1 MKMIRTILFDINGTL
16 TDILT
21 DESDY
26 AAYRTTANFLS
37 YYGVDISPETLKEE
51 FFRLNRQQRK
61 MSCEEYPEFDSQAIF
76 ADIITNHRTRF
87 IPDEPMLAKTASV
100 VYRSATRYKLELYSG
115 VWDVLSNLSKKYQ
128 LAAVSDG
135 QSLWAEPELKAVK
148 LDRFFKFVLVSGD
161 FGYRK
166 PDRRLFDNALKRA
179 GCLPEEVIY
188 VGNDMYRYVYG
199 AQKAGLKT
207 VFFKSNQ
214 GEHSYCGAEPDYIIY
229 DFRQL
234 EEAVAFLEKR

>member
-1 MKMIRTILFDINGTL
+1 MIRAILFDINGTL

-21 DESDY
+21 NEADEN
-26 AAYRTTANFLS
+26 AYRTTANFLS
-37 YYGVDISPETLKEE
+37 YYGVDISSSTLKES
-51 FFRLNRQQRK
+51 FFNLNRLQRK
-61 MSCEEYPEFDSQAIF
+61 MSPEEYPEFDSAKIF
-76 ADIITNHRTRF
+76 ADVISDYKTSF
-87 IPDEPMLAKTASV
+87 IADERALAQTASV
-100 VYRSATRYKLELYSG
+100 VYRSATRYKLEPYCG
-115 VWDVLSNLSKKYQ
+115 VWDTLTILSKQYQ

-148 LDRFFKFVLVSGD
+148 LERFFKFVLVSGD

-166 PDRRLFDNALKRA
+166 PDRRLFDIAIKKL
-179 GCLPEEVIY
+179 GVTPEETIY
-188 VGNDMYRYVYG
+188 VGNDMYRDVYG
-199 AQKAGLKT
+199 ARNAGLKT

-234 EEAVAFLEKR
+234 TDAVEFLNNR

>member
-1 MKMIRTILFDINGTL
+1 M
-16 TDILT
+16 
-21 DESDY
+21 
-26 AAYRTTANFLS
+26 
-37 YYGVDISPETLKEE
+37 
-51 FFRLNRQQRK
+51 
-61 MSCEEYPEFDSQAIF
+61 
-76 ADIITNHRTRF
+76 
-87 IPDEPMLAKTASV
+87 
-100 VYRSATRYKLELYSG
+100 
-115 VWDVLSNLSKKYQ
+115 WDVLSNLSKKYQ

-166 PDRRLFDNALKRA
+166 PDRRLFDNALIRS
-179 GCLPEEVIY
+179 GCQPEEVIY
-188 VGNDMYRYVYG
+188 VGNDMYRDVYG

-234 EEAVAFLEKR
+234 EEAVSFLEKR

>member
-1 MKMIRTILFDINGTL
+1 MIRALLFDINGTV

-21 DESDY
+21 NEADDD
-26 AAYRTTANFLS
+26 AYRVTANYLS
-37 YYGVDISPETLKEE
+37 YYGVDISPAALKESY
-51 FFRLNRQQRK
+51 FDLNRQQRK
-61 MSCEEYPEFDSQAIF
+61 MSTEEYPEFDSGAIF
-76 ADIITNHRTRF
+76 SEIIARHRTRF
-87 IPDEPMLAKTASV
+87 IDDEAALARTASV
-100 VYRSATRYKLELYSG
+100 VYRSATRYKLEPYSG
-115 VWDVLSNLSKKYQ
+115 VWDTLEKLGRQYQ

-166 PDRRLFDNALKRA
+166 PDRRLFELAVKKLDVA
-179 GCLPEEVIY
+179 PEETIY
-188 VGNDMYRYVYG
+188 VGNDMYRDVYG
-199 AQKAGLKT
+199 ANMAGLKT

-234 EEAVAFLEKR
+234 IDAVEFLKNR

>member
-1 MKMIRTILFDINGTL
+1 MIRAILFDINGTL

-21 DESDY
+21 NEADDT
-26 AAYRTTANFLS
+26 AYRTTANYLS
-37 YYGVDISPETLKEE
+37 YYGVDISQDTLKEN

-61 MSCEEYPEFDSQAIF
+61 MSSEEYPEFDSQAIF
-76 ADIITNHRTRF
+76 ADIISNYRTRF
-87 IPDEPMLAKTASV
+87 IADESTLAKTASV

-115 VWDVLSNLSKKYQ
+115 VWDVLSNLSRQYQ

-166 PDRRLFDNALKRA
+166 PDRRLFDNAVKKL
-179 GCLPEEVIY
+179 GCQPDEVIY
-188 VGNDMYRYVYG
+188 VGNDMYRDVYG

-234 EEAVAFLEKR
+234 ENAVAFLENK